1 MSYNLQNKHEIVIFV
16 VFPLSRFL
24 RRGFNERYNESCY
37 NAVITNSTRA
47 FFNEFNEFNESE
59 YNESFNETFNESF
72 NESFNEVLTRVLT
85 RF

>member
-1 MSYNLQNKHEIVIFV
+1 MNQGRQN
-16 VFPLSRFL
+16 LSRFL

-37 NAVITNSTRA
+37 NAVITNSTTA
-47 FFNEFNEFNESE
+47 FFYEFNEFNESE